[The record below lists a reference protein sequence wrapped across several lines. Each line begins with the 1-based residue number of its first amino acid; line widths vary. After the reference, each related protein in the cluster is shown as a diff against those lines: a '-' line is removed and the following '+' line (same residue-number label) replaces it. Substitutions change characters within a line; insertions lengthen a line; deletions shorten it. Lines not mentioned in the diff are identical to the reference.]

1 MTMNA
6 EDAKAL
12 MTAHRL
18 VHAGAPLD
26 SARRVVVCL
35 HGRGASAADIL
46 GIAGAIGLVDVAY
59 LAPQADDGAWY
70 PRPFM
75 EPLSANAPYLD
86 AALDRIAAILADLAI
101 KGFGGEQVVIAGFS
115 QGACLSLEF
124 AARQPGRVGGVLGFS
139 GGLIGPSV
147 EGRDETARLDG
158 LPVFIGCSERDPF
171 IPAPRVRET
180 VAHYERRGARVISVL
195 YPEPGHT
202 INMDEI
208 GKARALLEGLD
219 A

>member
-1 MTMNA
+1 MTPEDSNA
-6 EDAKAL
+6 LLARHHL
-12 MTAHRL
+12 G
-18 VHAGAPLD
+18 HAGAPLE

-35 HGRGASAADIL
+35 HGRGATAADIL
-46 GIAGAIGLVDVAY
+46 GIAGAIGLGDIAY
-59 LAPQADDGAWY
+59 LAPQARGGAWY

-75 EPLSANAPYLD
+75 EPLDANEPDLS
-86 AALDRIAAILADLAI
+86 AALDRIAAILADLDAAGI
-101 KGFGGEQVVIAGFS
+101 GADKVVIAGFS

-124 AARQPGRVGGVLGFS
+124 AARHPGHVAAVLGFS

-147 EGRDETARLDG
+147 EGREETGRLDG

-171 IPAPRVRET
+171 IPAVRVRET
-180 VAHYERRGARVISVL
+180 AAHYEARGAAVTSVL

-208 GKARALLEGLD
+208 GRARALLQGL
-219 A
+219 AG